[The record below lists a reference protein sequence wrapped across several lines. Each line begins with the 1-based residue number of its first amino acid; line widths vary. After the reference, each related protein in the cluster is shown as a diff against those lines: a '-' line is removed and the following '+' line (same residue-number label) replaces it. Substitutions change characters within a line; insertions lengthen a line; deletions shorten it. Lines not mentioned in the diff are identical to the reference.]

1 MPQPEPAQPLSHNH
15 VPCPRHPRWMIVVA
29 MTLLVLVVAGCGRL
43 GFIRPDTSR
52 RGFDST
58 AHEVVITNSGRSG
71 AGAALARAQLAQR
84 RLGDGDF
91 ADAEKQARQ
100 ALKLDPRSAPAYT
113 VLALVEDRR
122 GNAKLAGQHYSRAA
136 ELAPTQGG
144 MLNNFGT
151 WLCSQGRAAE
161 SLDWFD
167 RALAAPGYET
177 PHVAL
182 SNAGACA
189 LQAGQMARAEQS
201 LRQAITLDPENP
213 VALGAM
219 AELEYTS
226 GRTLAAR
233 AFSQRRLAAA
243 PADAASLLLASQIEY
258 KLGDR
263 KAADEYVRRLGTEFL
278 DVKRTDAGDGGKR

>member
-1 MPQPEPAQPLSHNH
+1 MRQPEPALPISPAIALR
-15 VPCPRHPRWMIVVA
+15 PRHPLWMTGLA
-29 MTLLVLVVAGCGRL
+29 MSLLVLVVAGCSRL

-52 RGFDST
+52 RGFEST

-71 AGAALARAQLAQR
+71 AGAALARAQLAQQ
-84 RLGDGDF
+84 RLGDGDVTE
-91 ADAEKQARQ
+91 AEKQARQ

-122 GNAKLAGQHYSRAA
+122 GNVKLAGQHYARAA
-136 ELAPTQGG
+136 DLAPTQGG
-144 MLNNFGT
+144 MLNNYGT

-167 RALAAPGYET
+167 RALAAPGYQT

-189 LQAGQMARAEQS
+189 LQAGQMARAEQA
-201 LRQAITLDPENP
+201 LRQAIALDPQNP
-213 VALGAM
+213 GALAAM
-219 AELEYTS
+219 AELEYKS

-278 DVKRTDAGDGGKR
+278 DVKGTEAGDGGKR